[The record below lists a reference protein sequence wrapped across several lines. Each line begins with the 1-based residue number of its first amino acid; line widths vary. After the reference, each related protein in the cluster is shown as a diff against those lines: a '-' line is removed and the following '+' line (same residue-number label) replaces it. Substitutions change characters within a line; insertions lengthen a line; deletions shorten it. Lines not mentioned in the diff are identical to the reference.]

1 MRKAARTDG
10 TQQAIVSALREAG
23 ASVEIL
29 AQCGKG
35 VPDLLVGV
43 SSLPFHFS
51 DGNRRL
57 IVATVKSINFL
68 IEVKDP
74 TKPKRDQKLTPD
86 QERWHANW
94 KGQVAV
100 VHTVEEALRVIGA
113 LQ

>member
-10 TQQAIVSALREAG
+10 NQQAIVSALREAG

-35 VPDLLVGV
+35 VPDLLVGLRTLTIAGGGLAV
-43 SSLPFHFS
+43 QPCNL
-51 DGNRRL
+51 L
-57 IVATVKSINFL
+57 L
-68 IEVKDP
+68 EVKDP
-74 TKPKRDQKLTPD
+74 SKPKSDQKLTPD

-100 VHTVEEALRVIGA
+100 VYTVEDALRVIGA
-113 LQ
+113 K

>member
-10 TQQAIVSALREAG
+10 NQQAIVSALREAG

-43 SSLPFHFS
+43 PSTEFFFQ
-51 DGNRRL
+51 GQR
-57 IVATVKSINFL
+57 VFL
-68 IEVKDP
+68 ERNNLLLEVKDP
-74 TKPKRDQKLTPD
+74 SKPKSDQKLTPD

-100 VHTVEEALRVIGA
+100 VYTVEDALRVIGA
-113 LQ
+113 K